1 MGTRHIALIG
11 MMCCGKSSIGQRM
24 SEILGCQY
32 FDLDKEIEKATGKDI
47 PSIFRDGGE
56 SGFRGIEY
64 NCLIHI
70 HQQNLHPSDNMRVCS
85 DVKPSQSN
93 ELKNCGQAIISCGG
107 GTPTYPESCKYL
119 KDNFFCIYL
128 KTDADVITNR
138 LEAASDGCAT
148 RPMLFGHSIGE
159 RVREL
164 LSKREEIYRETADA
178 VIECGDKTIDEIAE
192 EAIEVYRHFNFG
204 LIGFPI
210 RHSLSPALFNAAY
223 GGKYTYDLIEDEDFK
238 SGYDIFTNKCHAI
251 NVTAPFKAD
260 ALAVADNADILSQLA
275 EACNILVHD
284 RGRVLGYNSDVL
296 AVQRL
301 IRENISYGDAVNRT
315 ITVNSTI
322 AVNRTIEVNNT
333 IAVKNAIAVCHAT
346 ENNSETVSGKTA
358 GNSSESAVCHKPDR
372 SQKSA
377 SNKTAGNTALVI
389 GCGGAGRAAA
399 VASLTLGM
407 RTIIINRSI
416 PKAEAFAQSISA
428 KSHTP
433 STSKFSSSEEWHT
446 PYTLNDSKYCESH
459 RQRIYDGCEDMSELL
474 EVRHDES
481 LAQSVAE
488 SEIIIFTLPCPMP
501 KLVKILEDSSTG
513 GKVVIEANYRDP
525 HLNGIPGKHKYI
537 GGERWLEMQAIEG
550 YELMTGKR
558 PDAEA
563 ISGIIEV
570 NH

>member
-11 MMCCGKSSIGQRM
+11 MMCCGKSSVGQRM
-24 SEILGCQY
+24 SEILGCPF
-32 FDLDKEIEKATGKDI
+32 FDLDIEIEKSTGKDI

-56 SGFRGIEY
+56 SRFRDIEY
-64 NCLIHI
+64 NCLTHI
-70 HQQNLHPSDNMRVCS
+70 HQQDLYPSDSMR
-85 DVKPSQSN
+85 
-93 ELKNCGQAIISCGG
+93 GIISCGG
-107 GTPTYPESCKYL
+107 GTPTHTESRKYL

-138 LEAASDGCAT
+138 LEAVSDGCAT

-164 LSKREEIYRETADA
+164 LSKREEIYSETADA
-178 VIECGDKTIDEIAE
+178 VIECGDKTIDEIAA

-210 RHSLSPALFNAAY
+210 RHSLSTALFNAAY
-223 GGKYTYDLIEDEDFK
+223 GGKYTYDLIEYEDFN
-238 SGYDIFTNKCHAI
+238 SGYGIFTNKCHAV

-284 RGRVLGYNSDVL
+284 RGRILGYNSDVL

-301 IRENISYGDAVNRT
+301 IREHISYGDAVNRT
-315 ITVNSTI
+315 IAVNSTI

>member
-32 FDLDKEIEKATGKDI
+32 FDLDKEIEKATGNDI

-56 SGFRGIEY
+56 SVFRGIEY
-64 NCLIHI
+64 DCLTHI
-70 HQQNLHPSDNMRVCS
+70 HQHNLYPSDNMRVCS

-178 VIECGDKTIDEIAE
+178 VIECGDKTIDEIAA

-223 GGKYTYDLIEDEDFK
+223 GGKYTYDLIEYEDFK
-238 SGYDIFTNKCHAI
+238 SGYDIFTNKCHAA
-251 NVTAPFKAD
+251 NVTAPFKGD
-260 ALAVADNADILSQLA
+260 ALAAADRPDILSRLA

-284 RGRVLGYNSDVL
+284 RGRILGYNSDVL

-315 ITVNSTI
+315 IAVNSTI

-346 ENNSETVSGKTA
+346 EKNSETVSGKTA

-416 PKAEAFAQSISA
+416 SKAEAFAQSISA
-428 KSHTP
+428 KSHTQGIFD
-433 STSKFSSSEEWHT
+433 K
-446 PYTLNDSKYCESH
+446 
-459 RQRIYDGCEDMSELL
+459 CEDISNLL
-474 EVRHDES
+474 VVRHEES

-501 KLVKILEDSSTG
+501 RLVKILEDSSTD

-550 YELMTGKR
+550 YELMTGKM
-558 PDAEA
+558 PDADA